1 MKDDLKKLLNIF
13 KNFNKLKTFKD
24 QIMYIVVFKEYFSL
38 ILDND
43 TTLVRPSDKVL
54 KGCNEEEID
63 SICDSIES
71 HLYECIGQ
79 AEGIPSL
86 LSCFGINADY
96 C

>member
-43 TTLVRPSDKVL
+43 TTLVQPSDKVL
-54 KGCNEEEID
+54 KGYNEEEID

-86 LSCFGINADY
+86 LSCFGINVDY